1 MKKAKVIIPSLALLS
16 FSALA
21 CVTGSVAWFSSIT
34 QAQVATSSFG
44 VKAIVGTMNI
54 SVTQGVAT
62 RIGVNTTET
71 VEEKYI
77 IRDGEDN
84 IIGYKN
90 REDII
95 VNPAN
100 VGTTT
105 DPVQLSHG
113 SYNCATQ
120 TAFTFD
126 SASSGA
132 VRAKV
137 VSDMPQTTAN
147 ESFYREQGAIDAY
160 NIFTWN
166 MEFEYDWSGA
176 TSGTKNLYLDLKS
189 IAFTKHED
197 HVAGKADS
205 AYGFRIAFITLND
218 NDTTKDWT
226 VISPFQDKEFDLP
239 EGKKSCYVASPSA
252 TADYDTSATG
262 NLIYSPS
269 RNGTSFDISGVE
281 SAGYSDRKDCVG
293 QFNAATA
300 VNSKSKIRIK
310 VVCWYEG
317 EDGNVIFQ
325 TVYNQVSANPIKFI
339 VADDLGT
346 TPVNPPVTE

>member
-62 RIGVNTTET
+62 RIGVTTSET
-71 VEEKYI
+71 VEDKYKVF
-77 IRDGEDN
+77 DGDN
-84 IIGYKN
+84 NLIGYKN

-95 VNPAN
+95 VNPAI
-100 VGTTT
+100 VPGTAS
-105 DPVQLSHG
+105 DPSQLSHG

-126 SASSGA
+126 SSASGA
-132 VRAKV
+132 VRAKK
-137 VSDMPQTTAN
+137 VSDKPQTTAN
-147 ESFYREQGAIDAY
+147 EQYYREQGAIDAY

-205 AYGFRIAFITLND
+205 AYGFRIAFITLKD
-218 NDTTKDWT
+218 DDSTLDWT

-239 EGKKSCYVASPSA
+239 SGTESCYVASPSE
-252 TADYDTSATG
+252 TAKYDPSVTG

-269 RNGTSFDISGVE
+269 RNGTTFDISGVE
-281 SAGYSDRKDCVG
+281 SAGYNDRKDCVG
-293 QFNAATA
+293 QFDASTA

-339 VADDLGT
+339 VADDLGK
-346 TPVNPPVTE
+346 TPKA